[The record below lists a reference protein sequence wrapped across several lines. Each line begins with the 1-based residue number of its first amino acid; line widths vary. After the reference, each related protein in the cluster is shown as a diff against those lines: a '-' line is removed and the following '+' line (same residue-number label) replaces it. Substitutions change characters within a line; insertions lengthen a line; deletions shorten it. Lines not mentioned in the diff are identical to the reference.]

1 MIFTLMSYNIERG
14 FHSRNHL
21 LEEQRLQAAQR
32 IVQQVRPDL
41 LALTEACYGGPN
53 SHGIKMDYQQ
63 LFYFRHGQF
72 GSYPVIGPR
81 KGDEGGNCLLS
92 QFPMQGEA
100 IQLSYKGAVRGKVQ
114 LEDKILTVDVV
125 HPSYSVDDNKK
136 ISTLRP
142 LISSRQEPY
151 LLTGD
156 LNTIHPDDKY
166 DWDQLVCDLQSY
178 DPEKAAWIVEN
189 WRKAEF
195 VTWLLEQG
203 LEDTF
208 PVAARQSTVPTSYS
222 YGEKIAGVRM
232 DFCFKSN
239 DLKVKEAYVLKNED
253 TEIASDHYPIVVTF
267 KI

>member
-72 GSYPVIGPR
+72 GIYLVIR
-81 KGDEGGNCLLS
+81 HIKVDEGGYCLLS

-100 IQLSYKGAVRGKVQ
+100 IQLSYKGAVRGKIR

-125 HPSYSVDDNKK
+125 HPSYAADDKEK

-142 LISSRQEPY
+142 LIRSRQDPY
-151 LLTGD
+151 LLTG
-156 LNTIHPDDKY
+156 
-166 DWDQLVCDLQSY
+166 
-178 DPEKAAWIVEN
+178 
-189 WRKAEF
+189 
-195 VTWLLEQG
+195 
-203 LEDTF
+203 
-208 PVAARQSTVPTSYS
+208 
-222 YGEKIAGVRM
+222 
-232 DFCFKSN
+232 
-239 DLKVKEAYVLKNED
+239 
-253 TEIASDHYPIVVTF
+253 
-267 KI
+267 